1 MFIYSNN
8 YKISLQLFLLF
19 FIHSIK
25 SQDYIF
31 KITGDSNNG
40 KNSYYITLYLG
51 ELKKPQSFLLSTT
64 TSLISTKCIFQLS
77 QETNAAPNRIYE
89 VIKEKDLINCNNN
102 KKICLDYPFS
112 SCNKNF
118 KCEFKF
124 MNNNST
130 IKGLYAKQQISFFEN
145 GDSYIFPTG
154 CIAYETNDFL
164 PNEVDGA
171 LGLNSE
177 NNSILELL
185 VKEKKIKNNI
195 FSICLNQKNGGYLS
209 IGNIDNILQYD
220 KNKNERIKLINY
232 IPYDIIDNG
241 KYNLDI
247 KSLNIE
253 KYNNIIKNDQR
264 YQSIIDTMSV
274 KTYFVKAIYNSLMN
288 DIFSFC
294 LTKKGN
300 CKNIQNLDKNRFC
313 SDFKSKQ
320 EIIKSIN
327 QYWPSIIIDFN
338 GYNHI
343 LKPENYFI
351 TFNHEGKVKACIGF
365 DITDKNYNILGTS
378 FLNGYNVIFDNEKKK
393 IGFVESKCDNFKNIE
408 KIEEEE
414 NINRV
419 FDDPENVIIVCLS
432 IVGIFI
438 LIIMLIILYK
448 VYFKATPKRKGYV
461 RQVDVMNSINSYM
474 DNKK

>member
-1 MFIYSNN
+1 MCIYSNKN
-8 YKISLQLFLLF
+8 KISILLILLF

-40 KNSYYITLYLG
+40 KSSYYLTLYLG
-51 ELKKPQSFLLSTT
+51 ELKKPQAFLLSTT
-64 TSLISTKCIFQLS
+64 TSLISSKCILQLS
-77 QETNAAPNRIYE
+77 QETNTDPNAIYE
-89 VIKEKDLINCNNN
+89 TIKEKDLINCNNN
-102 KKICLDYPFS
+102 TKICLDYPFS

-124 MNNNST
+124 NNNNST
-130 IKGLYAKQQISFFEN
+130 IKGVYAKQYISFFEN
-145 GDSYIFPTG
+145 GDSYLFPTG
-154 CIAYETNDFL
+154 CITYETNDYL
-164 PNEVDGA
+164 PNEADGV

-177 NNSILELL
+177 KNSILELL
-185 VKEKKIKNNI
+185 LKEKKIKKNI

-209 IGNIDNILQYD
+209 IGNIDNILEYN

-241 KYNLDI
+241 KYTLDI
-247 KSLNIE
+247 KSLYIE
-253 KYNNIIKNDQR
+253 KNNIIQNDQS
-264 YQSIIDTMSV
+264 YKSIINTMSV
-274 KTYFVKAIYNSLMN
+274 KTYFVKAIYKSLMN
-288 DIFSFC
+288 DILSFC
-294 LTKKGN
+294 QNKKWN
-300 CKNIQNLDKNRFC
+300 CKDIQKIDKNRFC
-313 SDFKSKQ
+313 SNFKSKQ

-327 QYWPSIIIDFN
+327 RYWPSIIIDFN

-365 DITDKNYNILGTS
+365 DMTDKNYNILGTS
-378 FLNGYNVIFDNEKKK
+378 FLNGYNVIFDNENKK
-393 IGFVESKCDNFKNIE
+393 IGFVESKCENFQNLE

-414 NINRV
+414 YINRV
-419 FDDPENVIIVCLS
+419 FDDPVNVIIVCLS
-432 IVGIFI
+432 IAGII
-438 LIIMLIILYK
+438 VLIIILIILYK
-448 VYFKATPKRKGYV
+448 IFFKATPKRKGYV

-474 DNKK
+474 ENKK